1 MSAHHSL
8 PVSWQRFVQKYLS
21 DAGVVSN
28 VMIANV
34 ETLVATQYKEADA
47 AAAQVGIDF
56 TQYNK
61 LDDVSIHTCLDKY

>member
-1 MSAHHSL
+1 M
-8 PVSWQRFVQKYLS
+8 QKYLS

-28 VMIANV
+28 VMIANL

-61 LDDVSIHTCLDKY
+61 LDDVSIHTCLDKH